1 MSDPSCNLIL
11 PIFVIFGI
19 VFKQSPSL
27 HQQPGAEESQ
37 DRMAQLLTARMAYE
51 TQKLIS
57 TGQSSKILR
66 CYVFFEVFHDMK
78 GILLAAG
85 RGVRLSPLTDHTP
98 KPLLP
103 VGGKPILQRIIEG
116 LEINEVRDLAII
128 VGHLADQIIEYFGDG
143 ARFNVN
149 IHYFHQKIVDGT
161 ARAVLPA
168 ADFIQNEPFFLG
180 YGDVLVDRQDYQ
192 AFFQAY
198 QNALS
203 DSLLAAWASDTPW
216 IGGVL
221 VIQNERL
228 VDLVEKPA
236 KGTEPGNLI
245 NAGLMVLQPEI
256 FDHIRQV
263 KPSPRGEYELTDA
276 LLSLARRSTVRIHQ
290 LKTFW
295 SDIGTFDKLRQADRY
310 FQHKKQ

>member
-1 MSDPSCNLIL
+1 
-11 PIFVIFGI
+11 
-19 VFKQSPSL
+19 
-27 HQQPGAEESQ
+27 
-37 DRMAQLLTARMAYE
+37 
-51 TQKLIS
+51 
-57 TGQSSKILR
+57 
-66 CYVFFEVFHDMK
+66 MK

-85 RGVRLSPLTDHTP
+85 RGVRLSPLTDYNP
-98 KPLLP
+98 KPLLR

-116 LEINEVRDLAII
+116 LQICGVGDLAI
-128 VGHLADQIIEYFGDG
+128 VVSHLADQIIEYFGDG

-180 YGDVLVDRQDYQ
+180 YGDVLVDLQDYR

-216 IGGVL
+216 TGGVL

-245 NAGLMVLQPEI
+245 NAGLMVLQPEV

-276 LLSLARRSTVRIHQ
+276 LLSLARSSTVRIHQ

-310 FQHKKQ
+310 FQHKKR